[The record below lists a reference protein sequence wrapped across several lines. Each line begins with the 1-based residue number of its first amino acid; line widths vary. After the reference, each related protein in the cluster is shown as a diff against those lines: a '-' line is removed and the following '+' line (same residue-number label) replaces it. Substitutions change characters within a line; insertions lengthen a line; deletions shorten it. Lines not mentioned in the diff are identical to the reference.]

1 MNGVTSHGQWAS
13 AWRYTPST
21 LSTSADLAQTLPD
34 VGPQKSFK
42 NNIHLQKPLLSR
54 VCLAHGTYVRDSTRK
69 AARLHQPVDF
79 SAASDL
85 LKQLQWLVGIG
96 LGLKLRDWNANDSFS
111 TLSCFVE
118 VARLTC
124 CVCRNRKFAN
134 ATRALCLIET
144 HGELRLVCDRETTV
158 FIKAGPVIRVG
169 SARDELHVLKGK
181 GLTLRYTTS
190 RAGLYH
196 SHTFDMRGARDW
208 RGPTHPSVFYIYF
221 YSLKPSFLSSILQVY
236 SHQRCLACC
245 LEY

>member
-1 MNGVTSHGQWAS
+1 MEWRHTANELPPGGTHRQLYQHLLTWHKPCLTS
-13 AWRYTPST
+13 
-21 LSTSADLAQTLPD
+21 DLKKALKTI
-34 VGPQKSFK
+34 FT
-42 NNIHLQKPLLSR
+42 R
-54 VCLAHGTYVRDSTRK
+54 VCLARTCATRHADRTRK
-69 AARLHQPVDF
+69 AARLRQQVECDF

-124 CVCRNRKFAN
+124 CVCRSRKFAN
-134 ATRALCLIET
+134 ATRALFLIET

-169 SARDELHVLKGK
+169 SAGDELHVLKCK

-196 SHTFDMRGARDW
+196 SHPFDMRGARDW

-221 YSLKPSFLSSILQVY
+221 YSLKPSFLSSILQIY